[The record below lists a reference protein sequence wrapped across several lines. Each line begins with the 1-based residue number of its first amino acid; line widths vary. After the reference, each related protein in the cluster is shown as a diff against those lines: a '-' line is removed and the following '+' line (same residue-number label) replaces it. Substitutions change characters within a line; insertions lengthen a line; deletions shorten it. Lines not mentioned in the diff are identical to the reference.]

1 MVYQRPTV
9 VPWIL
14 MRRSSFASALA
25 ILASSSVLAAA
36 PQAQPPS
43 PLGGIWTLNRG
54 ASEFPAELG
63 FNPAWATTPPP
74 EGRGMSGGS
83 GGGGRGRRGSSSSGG
98 DTRGTSPFSPRAESY
113 EDARRV
119 QLVTSNARN
128 PPVRLVIVDT
138 PYAVT
143 ITNELGQSR
152 TLHTDGK
159 EETVEIEGTLFG
171 VTSRRDGDE
180 LISTYRVGANRE
192 IRYTYSV
199 DAGPEAPDHRRAVSR
214 KGQRRQ
220 GAAHLRRRHRSTADR
235 GGGRDAGTTRQRRPG
250 SARAPAGTAP
260 AKESF
265 DQRPGAELRGL
276 TNIGMV
282 VENLSGQA
290 TACGLNQQTIET
302 ALAKKLTDAGFTVKR
317 NSDEDTYVYVNV
329 MTSSVANGVCVSRY
343 DAFLYTQ
350 GTAKL
355 SYHDQPVLV
364 QVSLMHRGGIGTS
377 VPSAHPA
384 AVTRGLEGFMD
395 LFATQ
400 IRDANK

>member
-1 MVYQRPTV
+1 MLAV
-9 VPWIL
+9 IA
-14 MRRSSFASALA
+14 ASAFLT
-25 ILASSSVLAAA
+25 AA
-36 PQAQPPS
+36 PQTQPPS
-43 PLGGIWTLNRG
+43 PLGGIWTLNRA
-54 ASEFPAELG
+54 ASEFPAEFG
-63 FNPAWATTPPP
+63 FNPAWATTPPAD
-74 EGRGMSGGS
+74 GRGTSGGS
-83 GGGGRGRRGSSSSGG
+83 GGGGGRGRRGSSSGG
-98 DTRGTSPFSPRAESY
+98 GATGGTSPFSPRAESY

-128 PPVRLVIVDT
+128 PAVRLVIVDT

-159 EETVEIEGTLFG
+159 EETIEIEGTLFG

-180 LISTYRVGANRE
+180 LISTYRVGTNRE

-199 DAGPEAPDHRRAVSR
+199 TTDPKRLIVDVQFLEKGNGDKARRIY
-214 KGQRRQ
+214 
-220 GAAHLRRRHRSTADR
+220 
-235 GGGRDAGTTRQRRPG
+235 DAGTEPAPTSAVTTAPPRPG
-250 SARAPAGTAP
+250 SAGGGTPAGSAP

-276 TNIGMV
+276 TDIGIV
-282 VENLSGQA
+282 VESLSGQA
-290 TACGLNQQTIET
+290 TACGLNHDAIET
-302 ALAKKLTDAGFTVKR
+302 ALARKLSDAGFTVKR

-329 MTSSVANGVCVSRY
+329 MTSSVATGVCVSRY

-377 VPSAHPA
+377 APSAHPA
-384 AVTRGLEGFMD
+384 AVTRGLEGFID
-395 LFATQ
+395 LFVTQ

>member
-1 MVYQRPTV
+1 
-9 VPWIL
+9 
-14 MRRSSFASALA
+14 MRRSSFASILA
-25 ILASSSVLAAA
+25 IVAASAFVAAA

-43 PLGGIWTLNRG
+43 PLGGIWTLNRA
-54 ASEFPAELG
+54 ASEFPAEFG
-63 FNPAWATTPPP
+63 FNPAWATTPPAD
-74 EGRGMSGGS
+74 GRGASGSS
-83 GGGGRGRRGSSSSGG
+83 GGGGRGRRGSSSGG
-98 DTRGTSPFSPRAESY
+98 GGTTGGTSPFSPRAESY
-113 EDARRV
+113 EEARRV

-128 PPVRLVIVDT
+128 PPVRLVIIDT
-138 PYAVT
+138 PSSVT

-152 TLHTDGK
+152 MLHTDGK

-171 VTSRRDGDE
+171 VTSRRDGDQ

-199 DAGPEAPDHRRAVSR
+199 TTDPKRLMVDVQFLEKGNGDKARRAYDAGTEPVATRAVS
-214 KGQRRQ
+214 
-220 GAAHLRRRHRSTADR
+220 A
-235 GGGRDAGTTRQRRPG
+235 
-250 SARAPAGTAP
+250 APAGTTP
-260 AKESF
+260 ADAAAKDSF

-276 TNIGMV
+276 TNIGIV

-290 TACGLNQQTIET
+290 AACGLNQETIET
-302 ALAKKLTDAGFTVKR
+302 SLAKKLTDAGFIVKR

-377 VPSAHPA
+377 VPSAHPV
-384 AVTRGLEGFMD
+384 AVTRGLEGFID
-395 LFATQ
+395 LFARQ